1 MIPISPGE
9 QCIAD
14 FIFGLRWGVLPE
26 EVRQQ
31 ARRCLL
37 DLLACA
43 VAGTSTR
50 VAEVMRRF
58 ALRMGG
64 APDALV
70 LGTEQRL
77 PLPWAVLTNAFATSA
92 LDADDG
98 YRLVKGHPGAFV
110 FPAALAGA
118 QMAGASG
125 RQFLEALIVG
135 YEIGMRAGLASHA
148 HYPYYHG
155 SGSWGGLGACA
166 AAGRLLKT
174 EPEVLTHALGIAGYH
189 GAITPMMRGIH
200 VPAMVKDGIGW
211 GAMTGVTALL
221 MAEEGFTG
229 TPSLLVEPAA
239 APLLETLGRD
249 FRILNL
255 YFKRYACCRWAQ
267 PAIRGALALS
277 QKHDMVPSAI
287 TRVIV
292 RTFAEATRL
301 AFPHPRTSEEAQF
314 SLPYPVAAA
323 LVLGRFGPSE
333 VRDDNLTNA
342 TVLDL
347 ASRVEMV
354 GEPRFQE
361 QFPAKALAD
370 VELVTVDGR
379 RLRSG
384 PVQAVG
390 DPDDPL
396 PECELEAKF
405 IEFCSPI
412 LPPEDVRCLRELALS
427 CDDLPTLEPLL
438 DVLRRVRNQ

>member
-1 MIPISPGE
+1 MSLREQRIS
-9 QCIAD
+9 D
-14 FIFGLRWGVLPE
+14 FILGLRWETVPDA
-26 EVRQQ
+26 VRRQ
-31 ARRCLL
+31 AHRCLL

-43 VAGTSTR
+43 VAGASTR
-50 VAEVMRRF
+50 VTEATRRL

-70 LGTEQRL
+70 LGSDRQL
-77 PLPWAVLTNAFATSA
+77 PLPWAVLVNAFATSA

-110 FPAALAGA
+110 FPAALAA
-118 QMAGASG
+118 AEKAGASG

-166 AAGRLLKT
+166 AAARLLKT
-174 EPEVLTHALGIAGYH
+174 EPSVLGHALGIAGYH
-189 GAITPMMRGIH
+189 GAITPMMRGID

-229 TPSLLVEPAA
+229 TPSLLAEPPA
-239 APLLETLGRD
+239 APLVETLGGE
-249 FRILNL
+249 FRILDL
-255 YFKRYACCRWAQ
+255 YFKRYSCCRWAQ

-277 QKHDMVPSAI
+277 LEHRVAPSAI
-287 TRVIV
+287 VRVIV

-301 AFPHPRTSEEAQF
+301 AFPRPRTSEEAQF

-354 GEPRFQE
+354 AEPRFQE
-361 QFPAKALAD
+361 EFPAKALAD

-384 PVQAVG
+384 PVQAAG

-396 PECELEAKF
+396 PEGDLDAKF
-405 IEFCSPI
+405 IEFCSPF
-412 LPPEDVRCLRELALS
+412 LAPEDLQCLREFALGCES
-427 CDDLPTLEPLL
+427 LLTLQPLL
-438 DVLRRVRNQ
+438 DVLRRAGNR

>member
-9 QCIAD
+9 RRIAD
-14 FIFGLRWGVLPE
+14 FILGLRWDSVPT
-26 EVRQQ
+26 EVRRQ

-43 VAGTSTR
+43 VAGASTR
-50 VAEVMRRF
+50 VAGAVRRF
-58 ALRMGG
+58 ALRVGG
-64 APDALV
+64 APEALV
-70 LGTEQRL
+70 LGTDRRL
-77 PLPWAVLTNAFATSA
+77 PLPWAVLVNAFATEA

-98 YRLVKGHPGAFV
+98 YRPVKGHPGAFV
-110 FPAALAGA
+110 FPAALAA
-118 QMAGASG
+118 AEVAGSSG
-125 RQFLEALIVG
+125 RQFLEALIAG

-166 AAGRLLKT
+166 AAARLLKT
-174 EPEVLTHALGIAGYH
+174 ESSVLTHALGTAGYH
-189 GAITPMMRGIH
+189 GAITPMMRGID
-200 VPAMVKDGIGW
+200 VPAMVKDGVGW
-211 GAMTGVTALL
+211 GAMTGVVALL
-221 MAEEGFTG
+221 LAEEGFTG
-229 TPSLLVEPAA
+229 TPSLLAEPPA
-239 APLLETLGRD
+239 APLVDTLGRE
-249 FRILNL
+249 FRILDL

-277 QKHDMVPSAI
+277 QKHHVVPSAI
-287 TRVIV
+287 ARVIV

-301 AFPHPRTSEEAQF
+301 AFPRPRTSEEAQY

-342 TVLDL
+342 AVLDL

-354 GEPRFQE
+354 AEPRFQE

-370 VELVTVDGR
+370 VELTTVDGR
-379 RLRSG
+379 RLGSG
-384 PVQAVG
+384 PVQAAG

-405 IEFCSPI
+405 IEFCSPF
-412 LPPEDVRCLRELALS
+412 LPPEDVRCLRELALT

>member
-1 MIPISPGE
+1 
-9 QCIAD
+9 
-14 FIFGLRWGVLPE
+14 
-26 EVRQQ
+26 
-31 ARRCLL
+31 
-37 DLLACA
+37 
-43 VAGTSTR
+43 
-50 VAEVMRRF
+50 
-58 ALRMGG
+58 
-64 APDALV
+64 
-70 LGTEQRL
+70 
-77 PLPWAVLTNAFATSA
+77 
-92 LDADDG
+92 
-98 YRLVKGHPGAFV
+98 
-110 FPAALAGA
+110 
-118 QMAGASG
+118 MAGSSG

-166 AAGRLLKT
+166 SAARLLKT

-189 GAITPMMRGIH
+189 GAITPMMRGID

-211 GAMTGVTALL
+211 GTMTGVTSLL
-221 MAEEGFTG
+221 MAAEGFTG
-229 TPSLLVEPAA
+229 TPSLLAEPGA
-239 APLLETLGRD
+239 APLVETLGRD
-249 FRILNL
+249 FRILDL

-277 QKHDMVPSAI
+277 QEHHMAPSAI
-287 TRVIV
+287 ARVIV

-301 AFPHPRTSEEAQF
+301 ALPHPRTSEEAQF

-323 LVLGRFGPSE
+323 LVLARFGPSE
-333 VRDDNLTNA
+333 VRDDNLTNP

-354 GEPRFQE
+354 AEARFQE

-384 PVQAVG
+384 PVQASG

-396 PECELEAKF
+396 SDAELEAKF
-405 IEFCSPI
+405 SEFCSPI
-412 LPPEDVRCLRELALS
+412 LPSEDVRRLREMALN
-427 CDDLPTLEPLL
+427 CENLPTLQPLL
-438 DVLRRVRNQ
+438 DGLRRVKSQ

>member
-1 MIPISPGE
+1 MSQAE
-9 QCIAD
+9 KRIAD
-14 FIFGLRWGVLPE
+14 FIQGLQWDSVPV
-26 EVRQQ
+26 EVQRQ

-43 VAGTSTR
+43 VAGASTR
-50 VAEVMRRF
+50 VAGAVRRF

-64 APDALV
+64 ASEALV
-70 LGTEQRL
+70 LGSDQRL
-77 PLPWAVLTNAFATSA
+77 PLPWAVLVNAFATSA

-98 YRLVKGHPGAFV
+98 YRPVKGHPGAFV
-110 FPAALAGA
+110 FPAALATGEK
-118 QMAGASG
+118 AGASG

-135 YEIGMRAGLASHA
+135 YEVGMRAGLASHA

-166 AAGRLLKT
+166 AAARLRKT
-174 EPEVLTHALGIAGYH
+174 EPSVLTHALGIAGYH
-189 GAITPMMRGIH
+189 GAITPMMRGID

-211 GAMTGVTALL
+211 GAMTGITALL
-221 MAEEGFTG
+221 MAEEDFSG
-229 TPSLLVEPAA
+229 TPSLLAEPPA
-239 APLLETLGRD
+239 APLVKTLGGE
-249 FRILNL
+249 FRILDL

-267 PAIRGALALS
+267 PAIRGALAANLKY
-277 QKHDMVPSAI
+277 QVAPSAI
-287 TRVIV
+287 DRVIV

-301 AFPHPRTSEEAQF
+301 AFPRPRTSEEAQF

-333 VRDDNLTNA
+333 VRDDNLINA
-342 TVLDL
+342 AVLDL

-354 GEPRFQE
+354 AEPRFQE
-361 QFPAKALAD
+361 AFPAKALAE

-384 PVQAVG
+384 PVQAAG

-396 PECELEAKF
+396 PEAELEAKF
-405 IEFCSPI
+405 TEFCSPF
-412 LPPEDVRCLRELALS
+412 LPTEDVRRLHEFALS
-427 CDDLPTLEPLL
+427 CDDLPTLQPLL
-438 DVLRRVRNQ
+438 DVLRRVRDR

>member
-1 MIPISPGE
+1 MSHAE
-9 QCIAD
+9 QRIAD
-14 FIFGLRWGVLPE
+14 FVLGLRWDTVPAP
-26 EVRQQ
+26 VRRQ

-43 VAGTSTR
+43 VAGAPTR
-50 VAEVMRRF
+50 VAGAVRRF

-64 APDALV
+64 APEALV
-70 LGTEQRL
+70 LGSDQRL
-77 PLPWAVLTNAFATSA
+77 PLPWAVLVNAFATSA

-98 YRLVKGHPGAFV
+98 YRPVKGHPGAFV
-110 FPAALAGA
+110 FPAALAA
-118 QMAGASG
+118 AEKASSSG

-155 SGSWGGLGACA
+155 SGSWGGVGACA
-166 AAGRLLKT
+166 AAARLLKT
-174 EPEVLTHALGIAGYH
+174 EPSVLTHALGIAGYH
-189 GAITPMMRGIH
+189 GAITPMMRGID

-229 TPSLLVEPAA
+229 TPSLLAEPPA
-239 APLLETLGRD
+239 APLVETLGGE
-249 FRILNL
+249 FRILDL

-267 PAIRGALALS
+267 PAIRGALAANLKY
-277 QKHDMVPSAI
+277 QVAPSAI
-287 TRVIV
+287 DRVIV

-301 AFPHPRTSEEAQF
+301 AFPRPRTSEEAQF

-333 VRDDNLTNA
+333 VRDDNLINA
-342 TVLDL
+342 AVLDL

-354 GEPRFQE
+354 AEPRFQE
-361 QFPAKALAD
+361 AFPAKALAE

-384 PVQAVG
+384 PVQAAG

-396 PECELEAKF
+396 PEAELEAKF
-405 IEFCSPI
+405 TEFCSPF
-412 LPPEDVRCLRELALS
+412 LPTEDVRRLCELALS
-427 CDDLPTLEPLL
+427 CDDLPTLQPLL
-438 DVLRRVRNQ
+438 HVLRRVRDR